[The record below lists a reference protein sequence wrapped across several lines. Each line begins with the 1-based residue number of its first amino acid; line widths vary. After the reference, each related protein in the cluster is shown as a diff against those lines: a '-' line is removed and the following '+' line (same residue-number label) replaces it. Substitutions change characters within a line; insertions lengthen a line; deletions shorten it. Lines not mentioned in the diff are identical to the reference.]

1 MHVSGQTSTGMVRDH
16 NEDVLYHSI
25 EPIGPLPNLFI
36 VADGMGGHNA
46 GEVASAK
53 SLDFSWDFIYNTS
66 PPGDAPDILETAALY
81 ANRQVFE
88 LSVSNPEYHGM
99 GTTFTACSIKDSTM
113 AVAHVGDSRIY
124 AISPGHITQI
134 TTDHTLVDEM
144 VQAGAITKEEAKTH
158 PRRNVIK
165 RVLGYEPEIEVDST
179 THDIGHA
186 HSILLCSDGLTD
198 MLSDEEI
205 LEITT
210 QDSAINLRAEALV
223 DAANKAGGVD
233 NITVILVD
241 IRGEVR

>member
-1 MHVSGQTSTGMVRDH
+1 MYVSGQTSTGMVRDH
-16 NEDVLYHSI
+16 NEDVLYHST

-53 SLDFSWDFIYNTS
+53 SLDFSWNYIFNAA
-66 PPGDAPDILETAALY
+66 PGNARDILEAAALH
-81 ANRQVFE
+81 ANHHVFE
-88 LSVSNPEYHGM
+88 LSVSNPEYLGM
-99 GTTFTACSIKDSTM
+99 GTTFTACSIKDNIITI
-113 AVAHVGDSRIY
+113 AHVGDSRIY
-124 AISPGHITQI
+124 AISPGNITQI
-134 TTDHTLVDEM
+134 TIDHTLVDEM
-144 VQAGAITKEEAKTH
+144 VQAGALTKDEAKTH
-158 PRRNVIK
+158 PRRNVLK
-165 RVLGYEPEIEVDST
+165 RVLGYEPQIQVDST
-179 THDIGHA
+179 THDISHA

-205 LEITT
+205 LEITN
-210 QDSAINLRAEALV
+210 QNSAIDLRAKALV